1 MRYPRLLRL
10 FAHIELQFALEYRAN
25 LVIDLFES
33 LVIVVTS
40 LVAVLVL
47 FSHTGVIN
55 GWSLGQMIVLLGVY
69 YIVQGAQSVVFET
82 SFERFMEHVR
92 MGTLDFILIKPAN
105 SQFMVS
111 MRHFQVAELGQ
122 VVLGMLLVGVG
133 VTQIEERIGPAEVV
147 MFVVTLTCG
156 LALVYGLLLVL
167 STLSFWFVRVEN
179 LLAIFWS
186 FLDAG
191 RFPVDVYPGWLR
203 ITLSTV
209 VPIGIA
215 VTVPAQ
221 AIAGRLDTLGLV
233 AMLVGTVVV
242 SWFATWFWRQGL
254 RSYSGA
260 SA

>member
-1 MRYPRLLRL
+1 MRYLRLLAL
-10 FAHIELQFALEYRAN
+10 FAQTEFQFAVEYRAN
-25 LVIDLFES
+25 LLLDLFEE
-33 LVIVVTS
+33 LIIVVTS

-55 GWSLGQMIVLLGVY
+55 GWTLGQMIVLLGVY
-69 YIVQGAQSVVFET
+69 YLIQGAQSVVFES

-92 MGTLDFILIKPAN
+92 LGTLDFILIKPAN

-111 MRHFQVAELGQ
+111 TRHIQVAQLGQ
-122 VVLGMLLVGVG
+122 IALGVLLVGYGIRQVG
-133 VTQIEERIGPAEVV
+133 ADVGLIQVV
-147 MFVVTLTCG
+147 AFALTLACG
-156 LALVYGLLLVL
+156 LALVYCLLLVL
-167 STLSFWFVRVEN
+167 STLAFWFVRVDN

-203 ITLSTV
+203 VTLSTV

-221 AIAGRLDTLGLV
+221 AVAGRLDGLSLL
-233 AMLVGTVVV
+233 AMFVGTVGVW
-242 SWFATWFWRQGL
+242 WFASWFWRKGL
-254 RSYSGA
+254 RNYTGA

>member
-1 MRYPRLLRL
+1 MRYLRLLAL
-10 FAHIELQFALEYRAN
+10 FAQTEFQFAVEYRAN
-25 LVIDLFES
+25 LLLDLFEELIIMISS
-33 LVIVVTS
+33 L
-40 LVAVLVL
+40 LAVLVL

-55 GWSLGQMIVLLGVY
+55 GWTLGQMIVLLGVY
-69 YIVQGAQSVVFET
+69 YLIQGAQSVVFES

-92 MGTLDFILIKPAN
+92 LGTLDFILLKPAN

-111 MRHFQVAELGQ
+111 TRHVQVAQLGQ
-122 VVLGMLLVGVG
+122 VVLGFVLVGYG
-133 VTQIEERIGPAEVV
+133 IAEVGHGV
-147 MFVVTLTCG
+147 GAVEVAAFAVTLACG
-156 LALVYGLLLVL
+156 LALVYCLLLVL
-167 STLSFWFVRVEN
+167 STLAFWFVRVDN

-203 ITLSTV
+203 VTLSSV

-221 AIAGRLDTLGLV
+221 AVAGRLDAFGLGAMVLGTL
-233 AMLVGTVVV
+233 VV
-242 SWFATWFWRQGL
+242 WAFASWFWRVGL
-254 RSYSGA
+254 RNYTGA

>member
-1 MRYPRLLRL
+1 MRYLRLLGL
-10 FAHIELQFALEYRAN
+10 FARTELQFELAYRVNFA
-25 LVIDLFES
+25 IDVLS
-33 LVIVVTS
+33 LVMVIATS
-40 LVAVLVL
+40 VGAVLIL
-47 FSHTGVIN
+47 FAYTPALG
-55 GWSLGQMIVLLGVY
+55 GWTLPQMLVLLGVF
-69 YIVQGAQSVVFET
+69 YIVQGVSELVFIP

-92 MGTLDFILIKPAN
+92 LGTLDFILIKPTN
-105 SQFMVS
+105 SQFMISTRYV
-111 MRHFQVAELGQ
+111 QVPQLGQ
-122 VVLGMLLVGVG
+122 AAMGLVLVGVG
-133 VTQIEERIGPAEVV
+133 VVQIGERIGLAEVAS
-147 MFVVTLTCG
+147 FVVTLTCG
-156 LALVYGLLLVL
+156 LFLVYGLLLVL

-221 AIAGRLDTLGLV
+221 AIAGRLDLLGFV
-233 AMLVGTVVV
+233 AFVVGTIVVC
-242 SWFATWFWRQGL
+242 WFASWFWRVGL
-254 RSYSGA
+254 RSYTGA

>member
-1 MRYPRLLRL
+1 MRYLRLLGL
-10 FAHIELQFALEYRAN
+10 FAQTELQFAVEYRAN
-25 LVIDLFES
+25 LLLDLFEE
-33 LVIVVTS
+33 LIIVITS
-40 LVAVLVL
+40 LLAVLVL

-55 GWSLGQMIVLLGVY
+55 GWTLAQMIVLLGVY
-69 YIVQGAQSVVFET
+69 YLIQGAQSVVFEA

-92 MGTLDFILIKPAN
+92 LGTLDFILLKPAN

-111 MRHFQVAELGQ
+111 ARHVQVAQLGQ
-122 VVLGMLLVGVG
+122 VALGFVLVGYGIAQVG
-133 VTQIEERIGPAEVV
+133 DGPGASEVV
-147 MFVVTLTCG
+147 AFAVTLACG
-156 LALVYGLLLVL
+156 LALVYCLLLVL
-167 STLSFWFVRVEN
+167 STLAFWFVRVDN

-203 ITLSTV
+203 VTLSTV

-221 AIAGRLDTLGLV
+221 AVAGRLDAIGLGGMVLGTL
-233 AMLVGTVVV
+233 VV
-242 SWFATWFWRQGL
+242 WAFASWFWRVGL
-254 RSYSGA
+254 RTYTGA

>member
-1 MRYPRLLRL
+1 VRLLRL
-10 FAHIELQFALEYRAN
+10 FAQIELQFALEYRAN
-25 LVIDLFES
+25 LLLDLFEEI
-33 LVIVVTS
+33 IVVLSS
-40 LVAVLVL
+40 LAAVLVL

-55 GWSLGQMIVLLGVY
+55 GWTFGQMLVLLGVFY
-69 YIVQGAQSVVFET
+69 VVQGAQSVVFET

-92 MGTLDFILIKPAN
+92 LGTLDFILIKPTN
-105 SQFMVS
+105 SQFMISTRYV
-111 MRHFQVAELGQ
+111 QVPQLGQ
-122 VVLGMLLVGVG
+122 AAMGLVLVGVG
-133 VTQIEERIGPAEVV
+133 VVQIGERIGLAEVAS
-147 MFVVTLTCG
+147 FVVTLTCG
-156 LALVYGLLLVL
+156 LFLVYGLLLVL
-167 STLSFWFVRVEN
+167 STLSFWFVRVDN

-221 AIAGRLDTLGLV
+221 AIAGRLDLLGFV
-233 AMLVGTVVV
+233 AFVVGTIVVC
-242 SWFATWFWRQGL
+242 WFASWFWRIGL

>member
-1 MRYPRLLRL
+1 MRYLRLLAL
-10 FAHIELQFALEYRAN
+10 FAQTEFQFAVEYRAN
-25 LVIDLFES
+25 LVLDLFEE
-33 LVIVVTS
+33 LIIVVTS

-55 GWSLGQMIVLLGVY
+55 GWTLSQMIVLLGVY
-69 YIVQGAQSVVFET
+69 YIIQGAQSVVFET

-92 MGTLDFILIKPAN
+92 LGTLDFILLKPAN

-111 MRHFQVAELGQ
+111 ARHVQVAQLGQ
-122 VVLGMLLVGVG
+122 MALGLLLVGYGIGQVGADVG
-133 VTQIEERIGPAEVV
+133 VFEVAA
-147 MFVVTLTCG
+147 FGLTLTCG
-156 LALVYGLLLVL
+156 LTLVYCLLLVL
-167 STLSFWFVRVEN
+167 STLAFWFVRVEN

-203 ITLSTV
+203 VTLSTV

-221 AIAGRLDTLGLV
+221 AIAGRLDVLGVLAMV
-233 AMLVGTVVV
+233 AGTVGLG
-242 SWFATWFWRQGL
+242 WFASWFWRIGL
-254 RSYSGA
+254 RNYTGA